1 MVINQ
6 LCLSSVDETS
16 GWLVHREM
24 TALGT
29 DTKQV
34 ILCERGRVVDFAV
47 LEDIPKEVTFGKV
60 AGSLVL
66 SVTTQS
72 GQGLVYAISTDG
84 KLKMLKK
91 WTDVRLLAFGDFR
104 KNGRHSTLVVF
115 RNVQNDAIFLVD
127 DQITT
132 KKHAFSTCPEQTVSK
147 GLRDTLDATDLLVVR
162 QQLILE
168 DQSKKLVTRRAQLQK
183 ALSLLQQLHSSPEA
197 PSVNLWEEYS
207 GAELSTTIGTSLSG
221 EWFGKNPSLMLV
233 PHFPAVTQGQCH
245 IFPAQYDYATISR
258 DSRDVI
264 NRGSHDAINRG
275 SHDAINRGSHDAIN
289 RGSHDAISR
298 GSHDTI
304 SRCSHDAISRGSHL
318 DTSGGS
324 WGTTIHEVTGC
335 GISLSCPVKDIVKQW
350 VHLCANTTVAIPGTA
365 VSAVLQWV
373 EDDGMVRSTVVGT
386 VLLKSD
392 VVASSDVNL
401 DDWNGDL
408 VSPLPADSKFLSF
421 FSSHNIVQFKL
432 LSCFRQQL
440 QAIPGCHGNKST
452 HRLHNNCITHWNPC
466 SNILTVLTR

>member
-127 DQITT
+127 DQITV
-132 KKHAFSTCPEQTVSK
+132 KKHVFSTCPEQTVSK

-197 PSVNLWEEYS
+197 PSGEDGHSAGIAS
-207 GAELSTTIGTSLSG
+207 GAVVIFLCTLIPWQELFGANCASTLYCTFVTR
-221 EWFGKNPSLMLV
+221 LMV
-233 PHFPAVTQGQCH
+233 YFT
-245 IFPAQYDYATISR
+245 Y
-258 DSRDVI
+258 
-264 NRGSHDAINRG
+264 
-275 SHDAINRGSHDAIN
+275 
-289 RGSHDAISR
+289 
-298 GSHDTI
+298 
-304 SRCSHDAISRGSHL
+304 
-318 DTSGGS
+318 
-324 WGTTIHEVTGC
+324 
-335 GISLSCPVKDIVKQW
+335 
-350 VHLCANTTVAIPGTA
+350 
-365 VSAVLQWV
+365 VSAP
-373 EDDGMVRSTVVGT
+373 RTSSSFTFRHTCTVIGYW
-386 VLLKSD
+386 K
-392 VVASSDVNL
+392 
-401 DDWNGDL
+401 
-408 VSPLPADSKFLSF
+408 K
-421 FSSHNIVQFKL
+421 H
-432 LSCFRQQL
+432 
-440 QAIPGCHGNKST
+440 
-452 HRLHNNCITHWNPC
+452 
-466 SNILTVLTR
+466 